1 MQKGKIISII
11 NCVLSTSQ
19 DHYSMQKTDQDKFVD
34 SNYQCSERLGNIKP
48 RTTAYHD
55 SSLAFSIQKMVI

>member
-1 MQKGKIISII
+1 MQKGKIISIM

-48 RTTAYHD
+48 QALR
-55 SSLAFSIQKMVI
+55 